1 MNKKIYIKP
10 ETTMIKVE
18 LESLILGNSISG
30 EGVEGSRPNP
40 NEPPYTGDAAS
51 KEDNSSDIWGGEW

>member
-1 MNKKIYIKP
+1 
-10 ETTMIKVE
+10 MIKVE

-40 NEPPYTGDAAS
+40 TEPPYTGDAAS

>member
-18 LESLILGNSISG
+18 LESLILGNSIQG
-30 EGVEGSRPNP
+30 EGGEGSKADPNV
-40 NEPPYTGDAAS
+40 PPYTGDAAS
-51 KEDNSSDIWGGEW
+51 KEDNSSDIWGDEW

>member
-40 NEPPYTGDAAS
+40 NEHTSTGDAAS